1 MKKII
6 KRLLLFTSAATIATS
21 SIAYK
26 LSHDTQTGFIKDLTD
41 FFSDDNDFS
50 IVAHRGFSS
59 IAIEN
64 TKDALALANN
74 TSYIDMI
81 EFDIRLTNDDKLVL
95 SHNNTVNTLKGK
107 TIKISDSISSKLLRE
122 ELIYKKPWTKS
133 YINTLSE
140 IDGLVIRK
148 RFENLNNKTYKLITL
163 SDAIDMCE
171 NKEILLDLKFNND
184 TRKFI
189 TALEE
194 ELKDKDIDNMTF
206 QSSNLLA
213 LLCLEKEKKDYNYQ
227 AIINSKDKLNYI
239 SLFDNIALKEQLVTY
254 KVIDELEKDNK
265 NVSIWTINSV
275 KELNSVLNKV
285 DDYYKDITYITDY
298 PDIINYELQKKT
310 LTKTN

>member
-41 FFSDDNDFS
+41 FFSDNDDFS

-64 TKDALALANN
+64 TKDALELANN

-95 SHNNTVNTLKGK
+95 SHNNTINTLKGK
-107 TIKISDSISSKLLRE
+107 TIKISDSLSSKLLRE

-133 YINTLSE
+133 HINTLSE

-171 NKEILLDLKFNND
+171 NKKILLDLKFNND

-189 TALEE
+189 TALDE
-194 ELKDKDIDNMTF
+194 ELKDKDTDNMTF

-213 LLCLEKEKKDYNYQ
+213 LLCLEKDYNYQ

>member
-6 KRLLLFTSAATIATS
+6 KKLLLFTSAATIATS

-26 LSHDTQTGFIKDLTD
+26 LSRDTQTGFIKDLTD

-59 IAIEN
+59 LAIEN
-64 TKDALALANN
+64 TKDSLELANN
-74 TSYIDMI
+74 TSYIDMV
-81 EFDIRLTNDDKLVL
+81 EFDIRLTSDNKLVL
-95 SHNNTVNTLKGK
+95 SHNNTVDTLKGK
-107 TIKISDSISSKLLRE
+107 TIKISDSLSSKLLSE
-122 ELIYKKPWTKS
+122 KLIYKNTWTKS

-163 SDAIDMCE
+163 SDAIDIC
-171 NKEILLDLKFNND
+171 KDKKILLDLKFNND
-184 TRKFI
+184 TKQLI
-189 TALEE
+189 DILEQ
-194 ELKDKDIDNMTF
+194 ELKDKDTGNMTF

-213 LLCLEKEKKDYNYQ
+213 LLCLEKENKDYNYQ

-265 NVSIWTINSV
+265 NISIWTINSV

-298 PDIINYELQKKT
+298 PDIVNYELQKKT
-310 LTKTN
+310 LTKN

>member
-1 MKKII
+1 MKKFI

-21 SIAYK
+21 SITYK

-41 FFSDDNDFS
+41 FFSDDDDFS

-59 IAIEN
+59 LAIEN
-64 TKDALALANN
+64 TNDSLELANN
-74 TSYIDMI
+74 TSYIDMV
-81 EFDIRLTNDDKLVL
+81 EFDIRLTRDNKLVL
-95 SHNNTVNTLKGK
+95 SHNNTVDTLKGK
-107 TIKISDSISSKLLRE
+107 TIKISDSLSSKLLSE
-122 ELIYKKPWTKS
+122 KLIYKNTWTKS

-163 SDAIDMCE
+163 SDAIDIC
-171 NKEILLDLKFNND
+171 KDKKILLDLKFNND
-184 TRKFI
+184 TKQFI
-189 TALEE
+189 DTLEQ
-194 ELKDKDIDNMTF
+194 ELKDKDTDNMTF

-213 LLCLEKEKKDYNYQ
+213 LLCLEKENKDYNYQ

-298 PDIINYELQKKT
+298 PDIVNYELQKKN
-310 LTKTN
+310 LTKN

>member
-41 FFSDDNDFS
+41 FFSDDNEFS

-59 IAIEN
+59 LAIEN
-64 TKDALALANN
+64 TKDALELANN

-81 EFDIRLTNDDKLVL
+81 EFDIRLTNDNKLVL
-95 SHNNTVNTLKGK
+95 SHNNTINTLKGK
-107 TIKISDSISSKLLRE
+107 TIKISDSLSSKLLRE

-163 SDAIDMCE
+163 SDAINMCE
-171 NKEILLDLKFNND
+171 NKKILLDLKFNND

-189 TALEE
+189 TAL
-194 ELKDKDIDNMTF
+194 D
-206 QSSNLLA
+206 
-213 LLCLEKEKKDYNYQ
+213 
-227 AIINSKDKLNYI
+227 
-239 SLFDNIALKEQLVTY
+239 
-254 KVIDELEKDNK
+254 
-265 NVSIWTINSV
+265 
-275 KELNSVLNKV
+275 
-285 DDYYKDITYITDY
+285 
-298 PDIINYELQKKT
+298 
-310 LTKTN
+310 

>member
-1 MKKII
+1 MKKFI
-6 KRLLLFTSAATIATS
+6 KRLLLFTSAATIATL

-41 FFSDDNDFS
+41 FFSDDDAFS

-59 IAIEN
+59 LTIEN
-64 TKDALALANN
+64 TKDALELANN

-81 EFDIRLTNDDKLVL
+81 EFDIRLTNDDKIVL
-95 SHNNTVNTLKGK
+95 SHNNTINTLKGK
-107 TIKISDSISSKLLRE
+107 TIKISDSLSSKLLGE

-148 RFENLNNKTYKLITL
+148 RFENLNNKT
-163 SDAIDMCE
+163 
-171 NKEILLDLKFNND
+171 
-184 TRKFI
+184 RKFI
-189 TALEE
+189 TALEK
-194 ELKDKDIDNMTF
+194 ELKDKDTDNMTF

-239 SLFDNIALKEQLVTY
+239 SLFDNIALKKQLVTY
-254 KVIDELEKDNK
+254 KVINELEKDNK
-265 NVSIWTINSV
+265 SVSIWTINSV

>member
-59 IAIEN
+59 LAIEN
-64 TKDALALANN
+64 TKDALELANN

-95 SHNNTVNTLKGK
+95 SHNNTINTLKGK
-107 TIKISDSISSKLLRE
+107 TIKISDSLSSKLLRE

-171 NKEILLDLKFNND
+171 NKKILLDLKFNND

-189 TALEE
+189 TALDE
-194 ELKDKDIDNMTF
+194 ELKDTDNMTF

-213 LLCLEKEKKDYNYQ
+213 LLCLEKENKDYNYQ

>member
-1 MKKII
+1 MKKFI

-41 FFSDDNDFS
+41 FFSDDDDFS

-59 IAIEN
+59 LAIEN
-64 TKDALALANN
+64 TKDSLELANN
-74 TSYIDMI
+74 TSYIDMV
-81 EFDIRLTNDDKLVL
+81 EFDIRLTSDNKLVL
-95 SHNNTVNTLKGK
+95 SHNNTVDTLKGK
-107 TIKISDSISSKLLRE
+107 TIKISDSLSSKLLSE
-122 ELIYKKPWTKS
+122 ELIYKNTWTKS

-148 RFENLNNKTYKLITL
+148 RFENLNNKTYKLVTL
-163 SDAIDMCE
+163 SDAIDIC
-171 NKEILLDLKFNND
+171 KDKKILLDLKFNND
-184 TRKFI
+184 TKQFI
-189 TALEE
+189 DTLEQ
-194 ELKDKDIDNMTF
+194 ELKDKDTDNMTF

-213 LLCLEKEKKDYNYQ
+213 LLCLEKENKDYNYQ

-298 PDIINYELQKKT
+298 PDIVNYELQKKT
-310 LTKTN
+310 LTKN

>member
-1 MKKII
+1 MKKFI

-41 FFSDDNDFS
+41 FFSDDDDFS

-59 IAIEN
+59 LAIEN
-64 TKDALALANN
+64 TKDSLELANN
-74 TSYIDMI
+74 TSYIDMV
-81 EFDIRLTNDDKLVL
+81 EFDIRLTSDNKLVL
-95 SHNNTVNTLKGK
+95 SHNNTVDTLKGK
-107 TIKISDSISSKLLRE
+107 TIKISDSLSSKLLSE
-122 ELIYKKPWTKS
+122 ELIYKNTWTKS

-148 RFENLNNKTYKLITL
+148 RFENLNNKTYKLVTL
-163 SDAIDMCE
+163 SDAIDIC
-171 NKEILLDLKFNND
+171 KDKKILLDLKFNND
-184 TRKFI
+184 TKQFI
-189 TALEE
+189 DTLEQ
-194 ELKDKDIDNMTF
+194 ELKDKDTDNMTF

-213 LLCLEKEKKDYNYQ
+213 LLCLEKENKEYNYQ

-275 KELNSVLNKV
+275 KELNNVLNKV

-298 PDIINYELQKKT
+298 PDIVNYELQKKT
-310 LTKTN
+310 LTKN

>member
-6 KRLLLFTSAATIATS
+6 KKLLLFTSAATIATS

-41 FFSDDNDFS
+41 FFSDDDDFS

-59 IAIEN
+59 LAIEN
-64 TKDALALANN
+64 TKDSLELANN
-74 TSYIDMI
+74 TSYIDMV
-81 EFDIRLTNDDKLVL
+81 EFDIRLTSDNKLVL
-95 SHNNTVNTLKGK
+95 SHNNTVDTLKGK
-107 TIKISDSISSKLLRE
+107 TIKISDSLSSKLLSE
-122 ELIYKKPWTKS
+122 KLIYKNTWTKS

-163 SDAIDMCE
+163 SDAIDIC
-171 NKEILLDLKFNND
+171 KDKKILLDLKFNND
-184 TRKFI
+184 TKQLI
-189 TALEE
+189 DILEQ
-194 ELKDKDIDNMTF
+194 ELKDKDTGNMTF

-265 NVSIWTINSV
+265 NISIWTINSV

-298 PDIINYELQKKT
+298 PDIVNYELQKKT
-310 LTKTN
+310 LTKN